1 MSVNGASVYGTFASP
16 FKMTPWGRCT
26 RKDIPGGVRLYLH
39 VFNWP
44 ASRKL
49 EIPGCLNEPLKAYLL
64 ADPKM
69 TELKTGRKDDALIL
83 SLPALAPDQ
92 VNSVVVLDLKGKLDL
107 TDPPEILS
115 GFDFFVDS
123 IKVTL
128 HYTLDGTNPTI
139 NSEEYSHPFTI
150 YQSAFIL
157 ARCFRSG
164 NPVSGTGKKNIVKV
178 TPYPASSIQYPGSSI
193 QHPSPGI
200 SFRYFEGDW
209 DSIPDFSKL
218 NPVKSG
224 EINNFIFTSRNQ
236 DERFAFVF
244 QGLILIPS
252 TDVYAFYTESDDG
265 SKLFIDDKLVVNND
279 GLHGMKEQE
288 GTIALKKGHHKIRV
302 EYFEK
307 TGSDDLRVSWRSNQ
321 FKKQVVPVEVLFH

>member
-1 MSVNGASVYGTFASP
+1 
-16 FKMTPWGRCT
+16 MTPWGRCT

-128 HYTLDGTNPTI
+128 QTGRENVQIHYMLDGTNPTI
-139 NSEEYSHPFTI
+139 NSEEYSHSFTI

-236 DERFAFVF
+236 DERFAFVY